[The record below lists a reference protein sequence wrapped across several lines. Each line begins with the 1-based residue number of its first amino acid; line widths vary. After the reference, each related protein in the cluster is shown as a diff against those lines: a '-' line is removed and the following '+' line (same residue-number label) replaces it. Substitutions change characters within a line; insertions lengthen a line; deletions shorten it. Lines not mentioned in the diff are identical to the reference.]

1 MFENE
6 TLYIKFPINYMSNTE
21 AVRLPAYSAESC
33 PAPKN
38 NSHQKKGQ
46 KKVLES
52 KGVTFGGHV
61 CVLSSVHANDY
72 VSGIYIYIYILI
84 YLYIH
89 IYRVCLIDKQMMD
102 FHGFSTMATWS
113 LWCRFLGS
121 CFHFALGLVS
131 WDEKD
136 PIRPYQIGQLI
147 NMFSCGEPALGAYHS
162 CTLKSRE
169 IFQPTLSKPSCYR

>member
-6 TLYIKFPINYMSNTE
+6 TIYIKFPINYMSNTE

-72 VSGIYIYIYILI
+72 VSGIYIYIDLFN
-84 YLYIH
+84 IH
-89 IYRVCLIDKQMMD
+89 IYRVCLLLTNRWWIFMD
-102 FHGFSTMATWS
+102 FQQWPHGA
-113 LWCRFLGS
+113 
-121 CFHFALGLVS
+121 
-131 WDEKD
+131 
-136 PIRPYQIGQLI
+136 
-147 NMFSCGEPALGAYHS
+147 CGAD
-162 CTLKSRE
+162 
-169 IFQPTLSKPSCYR
+169 F

>member
-72 VSGIYIYIYILI
+72 VSGIYIYIYIDLFI
-84 YLYIH
+84 YTYISCVS
-89 IYRVCLIDKQMMD
+89 YWQTDD
-102 FHGFSTMATWS
+102 GFSWIFNNGHMELVVQIFRVMFPFCIGVGELGWERSDSALSDWAAYQHVFMRGT
-113 LWCRFLGS
+113 RPRGIPFLYP
-121 CFHFALGLVS
+121 
-131 WDEKD
+131 K
-136 PIRPYQIGQLI
+136 
-147 NMFSCGEPALGAYHS
+147 
-162 CTLKSRE
+162 K
-169 IFQPTLSKPSCYR
+169 